1 MRSHTAISMVNRCSW
16 QGLSFWQ
23 DFEIQLAWNH
33 SLLHRLQISLVTIS
47 RCWRQNLYVDA
58 FVMLKKG
65 YENIQ
70 NCQQHQMVIKIC
82 HQNWCHHFQK
92 IFDNFTANTDSV
104 NSFLNSY
111 SLLECSFVPFFFN
124 EGKILNWPRFRTKYA
139 CISAKNLLEKY
150 VMQIKVNFIQI

>member
-1 MRSHTAISMVNRCSW
+1 MKPLTFTQAPNVFGHNFKMLATKKAYYLQKYSRLSTKWVSKSVTNIDVNI
-16 QGLSFWQ
+16 F
-23 DFEIQLAWNH
+23 
-33 SLLHRLQISLVTIS
+33 
-47 RCWRQNLYVDA
+47 
-58 FVMLKKG
+58 KKS
-65 YENIQ
+65 
-70 NCQQHQMVIKIC
+70 
-82 HQNWCHHFQK
+82 
-92 IFDNFTANTDSV
+92 DNFTVNTESV

>member
-1 MRSHTAISMVNRCSW
+1 MVNRCSW
-16 QGLSFWQ
+16 QRLSFWQ

-65 YENIQ
+65 HCWQKYSKLSTTPNGYQ
-70 NCQQHQMVIKIC
+70 NLSPTLMSPSH
-82 HQNWCHHFQK
+82 
-92 IFDNFTANTDSV
+92 NFTVNTDSV

-111 SLLECSFVPFFFN
+111 SLLECSFVPSFFN